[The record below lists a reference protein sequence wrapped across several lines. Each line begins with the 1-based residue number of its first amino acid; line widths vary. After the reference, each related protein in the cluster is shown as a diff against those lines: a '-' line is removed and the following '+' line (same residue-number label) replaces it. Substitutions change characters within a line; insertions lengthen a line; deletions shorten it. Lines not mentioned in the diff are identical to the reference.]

1 MEFWQ
6 VSPAFHS
13 IFRHEKKVLALVLA
27 FACAFT
33 MFAGAASFTDEAD
46 ISENNR
52 DAVELLTT
60 LKIIKGY
67 EDGSFDPEG
76 TVDRAE
82 MAKMIYTI
90 RNGGNDNA
98 SAHVG
103 NTTSFTD
110 ISGHWAEGY
119 IKYLQ
124 NTGIVAGKS
133 ATQFAPDAQVTTAEA
148 MKMALALAGYD
159 EENAGL
165 TGIDWQKNTLT
176 YATTIGLTDDVNSAM
191 SAGCSRQ
198 DAAQILANVL
208 EANAVR
214 YSAIVENFVNDSKT
228 GLSYGGDPIT
238 VGNKWMDLSVYVGR
252 MTSSG
257 ELYIDGTKA
266 GKDSFKVD
274 VDTVDGKSYNP
285 GRGGN
290 SVLTFK
296 DGQDHTDLV
305 GMEVKVLTGEK
316 IDEVYGVYA
325 TDTSNVV
332 ETTTA
337 AIDVVDFD
345 SANDTAKLKV
355 DGETYDTVDAAVY
368 QDLKHVQTVGDYFTE
383 NGEKVADTVKMIDW
397 DDNGDYETILVN
409 TVNVAELNYLGSKS
423 LTLGD
428 AGSKDSTIRNK
439 TMSLDL
445 DDVTIYEDAAK
456 GDYVVF
462 TKNVYDD
469 TWNIEEATA
478 VSGTVNGRVIN
489 ERKVRIDGDWYTL
502 ANNAAGA
509 EDDNTDLYT
518 IQTSRSEFTN
528 GDEVTLYVVGD
539 IVYMAKS
546 ATGNDANR
554 TVLMVYET
562 QSHRDDWNDINKAKV
577 ILANGDKD
585 TVTISSDSE
594 VAFDEIEIG
603 QMYSYDINND
613 DEFLLTEL
621 DDDDESTLAGYDNAY
636 ASTGITSGKVANTAI
651 ADDAVVFA
659 MIGANDA
666 KVYTGKQV
674 KDAAEGANY
683 GNYAGT
689 AFASAA
695 QQALIQSEGGFTYA
709 RMFNIA
715 IDELNS
721 IVNYGWLL
729 SDSVM
734 SRDENGDKVMEYTF
748 WDGNEMRTDMQRT
761 NRDLRELDAGTLITF
776 LDDGEG
782 YIKDVRAIDSGD
794 GLTEAAITAADGN
807 KIAIIRMEGVNTF
820 EDVIEAD
827 SDTKVIYVDSNA
839 DSNEDKCVDE
849 EGYGHYAGYDG
860 NNRWI
865 NALYIMDDS
874 NENVDFILIDVDGH
888 LKGYDSL
895 ESRGGLTATVKAD
908 ERELTYNASDNQTV
922 TVTLRAEN
930 FNSADKTVKVE
941 KVTKDGTEIATT
953 DLGISAVTM
962 NNNGVARPVITVNAG
977 ADVGEYAVTFMANGA
992 EAIATFTINPAVIS
1006 EGYSGFTPSLNKAP
1020 AAGDRLVDLTATVTP
1035 AAGTTEKSTITA
1047 KTADGKDITSE
1058 NLKAGDVVTLTIT
1071 LTTDGNHVFDTDPS
1085 NSDLNGTTSGQV
1097 QGVNGNKMVVSETTA
1112 TVTYEWT
1119 LS

>member
-1 MEFWQ
+1 M
-6 VSPAFHS
+6 
-13 IFRHEKKVLALVLA
+13 LA

-60 LKIIKGY
+60 LGIIKGY

-90 RNGGNDNA
+90 RNGGNDDA

-159 EENAGL
+159 EKNAGL

-257 ELYIDGTKA
+257 ELDIGNSKA

-355 DGETYDTVDAAVY
+355 DGETYDTVGAAVY
-368 QDLKHVQTVGDYFTE
+368 QDLKHVQTVGGYFTN

-428 AGSKDSTIRNK
+428 AGSKDSAIRNK

-509 EDDNTDLYT
+509 QDNDTDLYT

-554 TVLMVYET
+554 TVLMVYDWK
-562 QSHRDDWNDINKAKV
+562 DDVGGWNNDQQAKV
-577 ILANGDKD
+577 ILANGDKE
-585 TVTISSDSE
+585 TVTINDDDADA
-594 VAFDEIEIG
+594 VAFEDIKRG

-613 DEFLLTEL
+613 DEFILTEL
-621 DDDDESTLAGYDNAY
+621 DQDVESTLAGYDRVET
-636 ASTGITSGKVANTAI
+636 STGVTSSKVAGTAI

-659 MIGANDA
+659 MIGENDA
-666 KVYTGKQV
+666 AVYTGKQV
-674 KDAAEGANY
+674 KDAADGDDYGEFTDTYNDAGAL
-683 GNYAGT
+683 
-689 AFASAA
+689 

-709 RMFNIA
+709 RMFNIE

-776 LDDGEG
+776 SDDGEG

-839 DSNEDKCVDE
+839 DNNEDKCVDE

-860 NNRWI
+860 TNRWI
-865 NALYIMDDS
+865 NALYITGDDGK
-874 NENVDFILIDVDGH
+874 VDFILIDVDGH

-895 ESRGGLTATVKAD
+895 ENVGGLTATVPAANRK
-908 ERELTYNASDNQTV
+908 LTYDASNTQTV
-922 TVTLRAEN
+922 NVVLRAEN
-930 FNSADKTVKVE
+930 FNSADKTVTVE
-941 KVTKDGTEIATT
+941 KVTKDGTEITTT
-953 DLGISAVTM
+953 DLGSISTGTM

-977 ADVGEYAVTFMANGA
+977 ADVGEYAVTFKANGA
-992 EAIATFTINPAVIS
+992 TATATFTIVSGTHSTVN
-1006 EGYSGFTPSLNKAP
+1006 GFTVTGNINSNAP
-1020 AAGDRLVDLTATVTP
+1020 ADDVRLDTLVTN
-1035 AAGTTEKSTITA
+1035 ITA
-1047 KTADGKDITSE
+1047 MNAASWDVTGWSWTVNGKAVSSDDAVMVGLETGDDVQLII
-1058 NLKAGDVVTLTIT
+1058 NLKAGANYVFDNAGITTSVELGATGSKVQGTCAVNAEDNTLATIT
-1071 LTTDGNHVFDTDPS
+1071 YTWDS
-1085 NSDLNGTTSGQV
+1085 IS
-1097 QGVNGNKMVVSETTA
+1097 
-1112 TVTYEWT
+1112 
-1119 LS
+1119 